1 METNI
6 ESLPKSGKTNR
17 TKRAIVFLLSF
28 SFTIALVGFCF
39 LNSEVFKEVAMSFYS
54 YPDHDG
60 GLVEKD
66 SIQLTK
72 QFVSTQKKVV
82 ILQKKIESLAPSN
95 PYLIINTTNNTF
107 VLRTRKGIIREG
119 FCSTGSYTLL
129 DAGDSLQWIFKTP
142 KGMFRVQ
149 GKLVDPLWVK
159 PDWAFI
165 EEGLPVPP
173 KNHPDRYE
181 YGTLGDYALSLGHGY
196 LIHGT
201 LYQRF
206 LGLPVTHG
214 CVRLGDDDL
223 KEVYNKLVEGSRVY
237 IY

>member
-1 METNI
+1 METKNT
-6 ESLPKSGKTNR
+6 LT
-17 TKRAIVFLLSF
+17 TKDNNASRNKKITLLLLSF
-28 SFTIALVGFCF
+28 IFTIALTGACF
-39 LNSEVFKEVAMSFYS
+39 VNSETLKETAMSFYI
-54 YPDHDG
+54 YPDHQENITDI
-60 GLVEKD
+60 D
-66 SIQLTK
+66 STELIKQLIA
-72 QFVSTQKKVV
+72 SQKRVV
-82 ILQKKIESLAPSN
+82 TLQKKIENLAPSN

-107 VLRTRKGIIREG
+107 VLRTRRSIIREG

-129 DAGDSLQWIFKTP
+129 DAGENLQWIFKTP
-142 KGMFRVQ
+142 KGLFRIQ
-149 GKLVDPLWVK
+149 GKLIDPLWIK

-165 EEGLPVPP
+165 EEGLPVPA

-181 YGTLGDYALSLGHGY
+181 YGTLGDYALSLGQGY

-214 CVRLGDDDL
+214 CIRLGDDDL